1 MPLPEDPADDGS
13 VYTYMPS
20 QVGKVLEAE
29 AAEVEVR
36 VEALERARARR
47 YLSMEALPL
56 ADKSTD
62 CTPVDRFTTVRSRL

>member
-1 MPLPEDPADDGS
+1 
-13 VYTYMPS
+13 VYTYMPIE
-20 QVGKVLEAE
+20 VGKVLEAE

-47 YLSMEALPL
+47 YMSMAALPL

-62 CTPVDRFTTVRSRL
+62 RTPVDRFTTVRSRL